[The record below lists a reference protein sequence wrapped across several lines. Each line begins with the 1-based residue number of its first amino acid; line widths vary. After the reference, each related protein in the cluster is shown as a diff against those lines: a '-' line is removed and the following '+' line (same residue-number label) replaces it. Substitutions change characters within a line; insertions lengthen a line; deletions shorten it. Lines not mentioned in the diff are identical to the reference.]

1 MQKPEL
7 FLKSLLVTR
16 SDAAMWRG
24 CSVGCMSAQQ
34 LYDSEIAPCPR
45 SPEWKVGARAG
56 ICKAFGLPHQS
67 SPYTNGTAQDDARRS
82 GFLMG
87 YTLGCDAQTAQ
98 GAPA

>member
-7 FLKSLLVTR
+7 FPKSLLVTR

-45 SPEWKVGARAG
+45 SPEWKDGARAG

-67 SPYTNGTAQDDARRS
+67 SPYTNGTAQDDARRT
-82 GFLMG
+82 GFLVG
-87 YTLGCDAQTAQ
+87 HTLARDAQTTQ